1 MARNL
6 TSPGIELG
14 RALCWGRVSGAH
26 FLYKDKAACRSFY
39 VLFYPRTCVDRFSS
53 QANKSTL
60 IASAISPGNV
70 AIAAIFAH
78 TKEAIHTIASFK
90 KKLLRLSD
98 RCRLKSR
105 PCWGRVSGAH
115 FLYKDKAACRSFYVL
130 FYPRTCVDRFS
141 SQANKSTLIASAI
154 SPGNVAIAAIFAH
167 TKEAIHTIASF
178 KKKLL
183 RLSDRCRLK
192 SRVPGRV
199 QCPDW

>member
-1 MARNL
+1 MRAMRGPNPPRSPPGNFLALCQHPGPSIEKGATQMARNL

-78 TKEAIHTIASFK
+78 TKEAIHTI
-90 KKLLRLSD
+90 
-98 RCRLKSR
+98 
-105 PCWGRVSGAH
+105 
-115 FLYKDKAACRSFYVL
+115 
-130 FYPRTCVDRFS
+130 
-141 SQANKSTLIASAI
+141 I
-154 SPGNVAIAAIFAH
+154 
-167 TKEAIHTIASF
+167 SF

>member
-1 MARNL
+1 MFRNSSKISIHNHQILNPGSQICGSTQLLRSVRSVLELFEDPGPSIEKGATQMARNL

-105 PCWGRVSGAH
+105 
-115 FLYKDKAACRSFYVL
+115 
-130 FYPRTCVDRFS
+130 
-141 SQANKSTLIASAI
+141 
-154 SPGNVAIAAIFAH
+154 
-167 TKEAIHTIASF
+167 
-178 KKKLL
+178 
-183 RLSDRCRLK
+183 
-192 SRVPGRV
+192 VPGRV

>member
-1 MARNL
+1 MRAMRGPNPPRSPPGNFLALCQHPGPSIEKGATQMARNL

-90 KKLLRLSD
+90 KKHLRLSD

-105 PCWGRVSGAH
+105 PSVGAGCQVRISCTKIRRRVALSTYYSTRAH
-115 FLYKDKAACRSFYVL
+115 ASTDFQVKQTKAL
-130 FYPRTCVDRFS
+130 
-141 SQANKSTLIASAI
+141 
-154 SPGNVAIAAIFAH
+154 
-167 TKEAIHTIASF
+167 
-178 KKKLL
+178 
-183 RLSDRCRLK
+183 
-192 SRVPGRV
+192 
-199 QCPDW
+199 